1 MLLAANHTNLFTDS
15 DRKQNAS
22 SRQHTVRPWDD
33 SMITDAT
40 RNISH
45 PSHTCQKRSWCI
57 GSAFPPA
64 AWRKTGG
71 KSVSEA
77 SSLYRSEIAHS
88 QLCGR
93 TPSRCAGAEC
103 IHNDIWHILWSTL
116 VTSSSDETTCSGP
129 TILHSPV
136 NSAGAHSG
144 AFHGW
149 AQHASSSKPTTH
161 PSNQKHQDDR
171 GNSKT
176 LDLWAVVKAS
186 TSSSHTDPLC
196 SQTAVLLRC

>member
-1 MLLAANHTNLFTDS
+1 MQIRLLAANHTNLFTDS

-22 SRQHTVRPWDD
+22 CRQHTVRPWDD

-40 RNISH
+40 RNIA
-45 PSHTCQKRSWCI
+45 PRSL
-57 GSAFPPA
+57 P
-64 AWRKTGG
+64 
-71 KSVSEA
+71 
-77 SSLYRSEIAHS
+77 
-88 QLCGR
+88 
-93 TPSRCAGAEC
+93 
-103 IHNDIWHILWSTL
+103 IHNEIYHILWSTL
-116 VTSSSDETTCSGP
+116 VTSSSDETTCSRP

-196 SQTAVLLRC
+196 SQTAVLLRCQEFGHSCQS